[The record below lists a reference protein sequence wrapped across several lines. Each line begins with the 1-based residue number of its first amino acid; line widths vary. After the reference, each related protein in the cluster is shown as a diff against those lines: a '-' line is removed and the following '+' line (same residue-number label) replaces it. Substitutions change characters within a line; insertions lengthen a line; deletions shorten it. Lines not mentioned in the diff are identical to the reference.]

1 MPRSGNPGF
10 DEDVARFVTADLRT
24 VWALELLMLLR
35 GGRDEAWRSAALTAE
50 LRGNL
55 AMVEDML
62 GRLEMLGLVG
72 RDAEGWRYRP
82 AQPELDDLCDRT
94 EQAYRQKPFAMISMI
109 YRGAGPLRDLAD
121 AFRFKGEKP

>member
-1 MPRSGNPGF
+1 
-10 DEDVARFVTADLRT
+10 
-24 VWALELLMLLR
+24 MLLR
-35 GGRDEAWRSAALTAE
+35 GAPDQTWTPTALTAE

-62 GRLEMLGLVG
+62 GRLEGLGLVG
-72 RDAEGWRYRP
+72 READGWRYRP
-82 AQPELDDLCDRT
+82 AQPALDDLCGRT

-121 AFRFKGEKP
+121 AFRFKDGKP